1 MKLRFLCDSHRGALT
16 EKASL
21 AINCWQNGF
30 DTGQTFYDQK
40 LWSDALPH
48 LGCAFESAEIM
59 ISTQAIDRDNAYQFF
74 TYSAVLLADTFMQLA
89 FIERGRQVCLLSI
102 ERLEK
107 ELNFFPETQDVIKS
121 QLDILYQSIKQLE
134 FLSSNFN
141 NNSHRTLQ
149 HCTSLLDAT
158 AI

>member
-16 EKASL
+16 GKASL

-30 DTGQTFYDQK
+30 DTGQTFYEQK

-48 LGCAFESAEIM
+48 LGCAFEAAEIM
-59 ISTQAIDRDNAYQFF
+59 LSTQAIDRDNAYQFF

-89 FIERGRQVCLLSI
+89 FIERGREVCLLSI

-107 ELNFFPETQDVIKS
+107 DFNFFPEAQHVIKS
-121 QLDILYQSIKQLE
+121 QLEILYRSIKQLDVLS
-134 FLSSNFN
+134 LSSDK
-141 NNSHRTLQ
+141 NSHQTLQ
-149 HCTSLLDAT
+149 YCTSLFDA
-158 AI
+158 

>member
-16 EKASL
+16 QKASL

-48 LGCAFESAEIM
+48 LGCAFETAEIM

-89 FIERGRQVCLLSI
+89 FIERGREVCLLSI
-102 ERLEK
+102 DRLER
-107 ELNFFPETQDVIKS
+107 ELNVFPDTQDIIKS
-121 QLDILYQSIKQLE
+121 QLDILYQSIKQLD
-134 FLSSNFN
+134 FLSLNFDN
-141 NNSHRTLQ
+141 NKNQNLK
-149 HCTSLLDAT
+149 HCASFVNA
-158 AI
+158 

>member
-1 MKLRFLCDSHRGALT
+1 MKLRFLCESHRAAIT
-16 EKASL
+16 QKASL

-59 ISTQAIDRDNAYQFF
+59 MSTQAIDRDNAYQFF

-89 FIERGRQVCLLSI
+89 FIERGREVCLLSI
-102 ERLEK
+102 DRLEK
-107 ELNFFPETQDVIKS
+107 ELNCFPETQNLIKS
-121 QLDILYQSIKQLE
+121 QLDILYQSVKQLD
-134 FLSSNFN
+134 FLSLNFDN
-141 NNSHRTLQ
+141 NKHQNLEYCASFV
-149 HCTSLLDAT
+149 DA
-158 AI
+158 

>member
-1 MKLRFLCDSHRGALT
+1 MKLRFLCESHRGALT
-16 EKASL
+16 QKASL

-30 DTGQTFYDQK
+30 DTGQAFYDQK

-59 ISTQAIDRDNAYQFF
+59 MSTQAIDRDNAYQFF

-89 FIERGRQVCLLSI
+89 FIERGREVCLLSI

-107 ELNFFPETQDVIKS
+107 ELNFFPEMQDLIKS
-121 QLDILYQSIKQLE
+121 QLDILYQSIKQID
-134 FLSSNFN
+134 FLSLNFD
-141 NNSHRTLQ
+141 NNSNQSLQ
-149 HCTSLLDAT
+149 HCASFADA
-158 AI
+158 

>member
-16 EKASL
+16 QKASL

-48 LGCAFESAEIM
+48 LGCAFETAEIM

-89 FIERGRQVCLLSI
+89 FIERGREVCLLSI
-102 ERLEK
+102 DRLER
-107 ELNFFPETQDVIKS
+107 ELNVFPDTQDIIKS
-121 QLDILYQSIKQLE
+121 QLDILYQSIKQLD
-134 FLSSNFN
+134 FLSLNFDSSRDQN
-141 NNSHRTLQ
+141 LQ
-149 HCTSLLDAT
+149 HCTSVVNF
-158 AI
+158 

>member
-1 MKLRFLCDSHRGALT
+1 MKLRFLCESHRGALT
-16 EKASL
+16 QKASL

-59 ISTQAIDRDNAYQFF
+59 MSTQAIDRDNAYQFF

-89 FIERGRQVCLLSI
+89 FIERGREVCLLSI

-107 ELNFFPETQDVIKS
+107 ELNFFPEMQDLIKS
-121 QLDILYQSIKQLE
+121 QLDILYQSIKQLD
-134 FLSSNFN
+134 FLSLNFD
-141 NNSHRTLQ
+141 NNSNQSLQ
-149 HCTSLLDAT
+149 YCASFADA
-158 AI
+158 